1 MKYNVYE
8 IHNKLINKYA
18 AKVVIRTE
26 SPDQVAEISRD
37 GYMMCPPQ
45 AREEYL
51 DLYHIG
57 TFDDST
63 GEFDFIKKP
72 VLVCS
77 NSVFEAEIKGAQNV
91 QQDKPA

>member
-1 MKYNVYE
+1 MIYNVYE

-26 SPDQVAEISRD
+26 TPDQVGEMSRD
-37 GYMMCPPQ
+37 GYIMSPPQ

-63 GEFDFIKKP
+63 GEFEFLKNR

-77 NSVFEAEIKGAQNV
+77 NSVFEAELKGAKNV
-91 QQDKPA
+91 QQEKPA